1 MKPFDI
7 LKKGLTKLWDQIRDR
22 KAKLTTKLKAGQPI
36 SEVDQEWLDGDGN
49 LVDEEWVVEG
59 LDNVSDYERGF
70 ERLSSQDK
78 EIVQKLQRL
87 AGSGSPNTAESV
99 CSVAPPHN
107 PPAKFHKKEN
117 ATLVQRIEILDWYH
131 ANGKNQ
137 KCTAAH
143 FDKIYPSLHLKQPR
157 ISVWLKDETKW

>member
-7 LKKGLTKLWDQIRDR
+7 LKKGLTKLWDQIQDR

-49 LVDEEWVVEG
+49 LVDEEQVVEG

-87 AGSGSPNTAESV
+87 AGSGSKDD
-99 CSVAPPHN
+99 APS
-107 PPAKFHKKEN
+107 KKRKHKAFEN
-117 ATLVQRIEILDWYH
+117 FCGLYI
-131 ANGKNQ
+131 
-137 KCTAAH
+137 AA
-143 FDKIYPSLHLKQPR
+143 Y
-157 ISVWLKDETKW
+157 